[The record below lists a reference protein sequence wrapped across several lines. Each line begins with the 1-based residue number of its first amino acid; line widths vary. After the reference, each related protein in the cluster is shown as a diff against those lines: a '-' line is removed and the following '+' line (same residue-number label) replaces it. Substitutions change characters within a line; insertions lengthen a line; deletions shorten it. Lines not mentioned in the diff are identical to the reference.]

1 MPENSFATN
10 QTCQCRAKD
19 SQSTLQARINQRANI
34 AGLRPNWAARK
45 GNVVMPMICP
55 TDWMVPM
62 AVRTL
67 AARMGA
73 PVESVVVANWAM
85 KPELAMRFPFI
96 PIW

>member
-1 MPENSFATN
+1 M
-10 QTCQCRAKD
+10 
-19 SQSTLQARINQRANI
+19 STD
-34 AGLRPNWAARK
+34 K

-73 PVESVVVANWAM
+73 PEESVVVANWAM

-96 PIW
+96 PTAKASAGFFLSPGFSECIVIQLSSRRHAL